1 MDQLNIKVEI
11 ADRFFRLKINKDD
24 EEFVRKAAELINEKV
39 KAYSKN
45 YAFKDKQDLLSMVA
59 LENTTEML
67 NKGNI
72 DSKQEQIIKDKLLNL
87 NNILE
92 KAL

>member
-11 ADRFFRLKINKDD
+11 SDRFYKLKIKMED
-24 EEFVRKAAELINEKV
+24 EEVVRKAAELINKKI

-67 NKGNI
+67 NKGSI
-72 DSKQEQIIKDKLLNL
+72 DSKKEEEIVDKLLNL
-87 NNILE
+87 NSILE

>member
-24 EEFVRKAAELINEKV
+24 EEFVRKAAELINVKV